1 MSAGESG
8 GEGGSDGTFQVAG
21 EDGGGEEGVAEGEE
35 EGVGVDSAV
44 DAARARQD
52 HLLRKMRGLKKKQR
66 KLTRRLS
73 PQAPSRGN
81 RKDSSFDFAA
91 Y

>member
-1 MSAGESG
+1 MAE
-8 GEGGSDGTFQVAG
+8 
-21 EDGGGEEGVAEGEE
+21 GGEEGGE

-52 HLLRKMRGLKKKQR
+52 HLSRKMRGLKKKQR
-66 KLTRRLS
+66 KFTRGLS
-73 PQAPSRGN
+73 PQAPSGGN
-81 RKDSSFDFAA
+81 QKDSSFDLAA